1 MCTLPAPDISMWLHF
16 FSLLF
21 LAKEIYG
28 LISHA
33 FWRDPFL
40 PCRQQPL
47 IEILH
52 CLAQEAAHREKRQ
65 L

>member
-1 MCTLPAPDISMWLHF
+1 MYYLPQTSVRGCIF

-28 LISHA
+28 HIAHA
-33 FWRDPFL
+33 FWREPFL
-40 PCRQQPL
+40 PRRKQPL
-47 IEILH
+47 IEILR
-52 CLAQEAAHREKRQ
+52 CLAQEAAHGERRQ